1 MRTRLVATSVAAVAL
16 LWVGTSAQLTQP
28 LPGPGSGIVK
38 VEGTVDVRRMPVV
51 SVNAAQQGD
60 WRVAIANTPTI
71 TVASPAFVKVG
82 ARYQIT
88 WATGERELVQVA
100 AVEPGGWVRVADK
113 PDRWINISSARSL
126 ATAP

>member
-1 MRTRLVATSVAAVAL
+1 
-16 LWVGTSAQLTQP
+16 
-28 LPGPGSGIVK
+28 
-38 VEGTVDVRRMPVV
+38 MPVV